1 MVTFTFVAS
10 LDSKGRLTVPS
21 EVRKKY
27 DLERGDTFR
36 ISLESIEVEE
46 VEVAGVEEAQEVL
59 QELEDVEW
67 FFYRDGVL
75 EVVLDD

>member
-1 MVTFTFVAS
+1 MAS